1 MVIAAIESDL
11 DFLGHDK
18 RWEPTRAEPDGAPW
32 TDDFS
37 NIFRV
42 IVW

>member
-1 MVIAAIESDL
+1 MVIAADKATL
-11 DFLGHDK
+11 DFLKSDE
-18 RWEPTRAEPDGAPW
+18 RWQETQAQAGARPW